1 MHKGIVGIVS
11 VVLIVFL
18 MGSVGPE
25 FVTYIVDDMED
36 TSSKN
41 NPIHLSEYNED
52 RKNG

>member
-36 TSSKN
+36 KFQNITYHVIGSGLLK
-41 NPIHLSEYNED
+41 
-52 RKNG
+52 